1 MLGRVISDYNLKQV
15 YQVTTGKTAN
25 VGFLIQKKK
34 GVQNPQ
40 NLALWIVDSNT
51 ASVDENAYSDAY
63 VIPVNDGELIQITG
77 ILLSSETKILVKC
90 PTTQNSTSVGSGD
103 GTTTS
108 FNATLDTLV
117 VPGSVNVS
125 FTVGGTSY
133 TATDDGNGNISTTE
147 VSGTIDYR
155 TGNLSLTFTTAPDS
169 GTSIDVSYQ
178 IYSEVLVTVTGAEV

>member
-1 MLGRVISDYNLKQV
+1 MLGRVISDYNLRQV

-25 VGFLIQKKK
+25 VGFLIQKKE

-77 ILLSSETKILVKC
+77 ILLSSGTKILVKC
-90 PTTQNSTSVGSGD
+90 PPTQNSASIGNGD

-108 FNATLDTLV
+108 FNATLDTLI
-117 VPGSVNVS
+117 VPGSVSIS
-125 FTVGGTSY
+125 FTVGGASY

-147 VSGTIDYR
+147 VSGTIDYK
-155 TGNLSLTFTTAPDS
+155 TGNLNLTFTTAPDN
-169 GTSIDVSYQ
+169 GTSINVSYQ
-178 IYSEVLVTVTGAEV
+178 IYSEVLVTATGAEV